1 MIKKKEESTC
11 QWNRQTFS
19 PWPRQ
24 FPRATE
30 QLRLCVTTPEPAFS
44 NYQSH
49 EPRAHAP
56 QQEQSLQWEARAPPL
71 ESSAPSPQ
79 LEKALVQQQRLSAAT
94 IKKEIRKKTRP
105 ILLYVHLKNPVVD
118 TEVGASL
125 YSFNSRILG
134 EILGEANKN
143 HITGYIKTLEQL
155 PRHCLFLETT
165 FLRELT
171 SEL

>member
-44 NYQSH
+44 NYRSH

-94 IKKEIRKKTRP
+94 IKKEIRKRTRP

-134 EILGEANKN
+134 EANKN

-155 PRHCLFLETT
+155 PRHYSFLETT
-165 FLRELT
+165 FLRDLT